1 MTSIDPSL
9 TKEVSSSTEFTGA
22 RPAKRAAHCGWLP
35 RRCRSV
41 PSRFGDFALFQLV
54 LLANV
59 RGTTCHQLAPV
70 GKLTIPLAD
79 LVQELRGHGFRLLRS
94 TDTSGTAP
102 QDQYDRYLAG
112 SQDRGVV
119 LVHPSGYVDIDP
131 HRDRP
136 LHVISVDDRQAGSLR
151 EKLGAWIRPAFDRD
165 GGGIYMLKA
174 SREGVHFT
182 QIGTAGRAL
191 RRENYAADTLREVDH
206 VAHDIEAAEPCGR
219 LALFT
224 GPTGT
229 GKTHLIR
236 SMIAVAKRP
245 RFVVVQPGDLRTM
258 LEAGPV
264 GALAEFANDEAEGRP
279 IVLIV
284 EDADDC
290 LVPRGTD
297 NMSLIAVLLNLS
309 DGIIGSTFDIRVLVT
324 TNARHTE
331 IDPAILR
338 PGRLC
343 RHVAVPDLQP
353 AHATDLLRS
362 LLGAEPGAP
371 FRKPVS
377 LAVVYA
383 AAHDVRRL
391 PVRALEGSPK

>member
-1 MTSIDPSL
+1 MTSIDPSI
-9 TKEVSSSTEFTGA
+9 TKEVSTSTELPGA
-22 RPAKRAAHCGWLP
+22 LPAKRAAHCAWLP
-35 RRCRSV
+35 ARCRIV
-41 PSRFGDFALFQLV
+41 PNRFEDFALFQLT
-54 LLANV
+54 LLAHAV
-59 RGTTCHQLAPV
+59 GTTCHHFAPP
-70 GKLTIPLAD
+70 GKLNLPLAD
-79 LVQELRGHGFRLLRS
+79 LVQELRARGFRLLRV
-94 TDTSGTAP
+94 TDASAAP
-102 QDQYDRYLAG
+102 PVDFVERYLG
-112 SQDRGVV
+112 DGPVVV
-119 LVHPSGYVDIDP
+119 LVHPSGYVEIDP
-131 HRDRP
+131 RRGNP
-136 LHVISVDDRQAGSLR
+136 LHVVSVDERQAESLR
-151 EKLGAWIRPAFDRD
+151 EKLGAWVRPAFDRD
-165 GGGIYMLKA
+165 GGAIYMLKA
-174 SREGVHFT
+174 DRGEGIHFT

-191 RRENYAADTLREVDH
+191 RRENYAAETLRDVDH

-219 LALFT
+219 LALLT
-224 GPTGT
+224 GPAGS

-245 RFVVVQPGDLRTM
+245 RFVVLQPGDLRTM
-258 LEAGPV
+258 LAAGPV

-290 LVPRGTD
+290 LVPRAAD

-343 RHVAVPDLQP
+343 RHVAVPALRPD
-353 AHATDLLRS
+353 HATDLLRS

-371 FRKPVS
+371 FRKPVT
-377 LAVVYA
+377 LAEVYA
-383 AAHDVRRL
+383 AARER
-391 PVRALEGSPK
+391 PREA

>member
-1 MTSIDPSL
+1 MTSIDPSI
-9 TKEVSSSTEFTGA
+9 TKEVSTSTDLTGA
-22 RPAKRAAHCGWLP
+22 LPAKRATHCAWLP
-35 RRCRSV
+35 RRCRIV
-41 PSRFGDFALFQLV
+41 PNRFEDFALFQLL
-54 LLANV
+54 LLANAA
-59 RGTTCHQLAPV
+59 GTTCHQLAPR
-70 GKLTIPLAD
+70 GKLAVPLAD
-79 LVQELRGHGFRLLRS
+79 LVQELRGYGFRLLRS
-94 TDTSGTAP
+94 TDTSGTPP
-102 QDQYDRYLAG
+102 QDECDRYLVG
-112 SQDRGVV
+112 PLNREVV

-131 HRDRP
+131 HRGRP
-136 LHVISVDDRQAGSLR
+136 LHVISVDERQTDSLR
-151 EKLGAWIRPAFDRD
+151 EKLGAWLRPAFDRD
-165 GGGIYMLKA
+165 AGGIYMLKA
-174 SREGVHFT
+174 NPEGVHFT

-191 RRENYAADTLREVDH
+191 RRENYAAETLREVDH

-219 LALFT
+219 LALLT

-236 SMIAVAKRP
+236 SMIAAAKRP
-245 RFVVVQPGDLRTM
+245 RFVVLQPGDLRTM
-258 LEAGPV
+258 LAAGPI

-290 LVPRGTD
+290 LVPRGSD

-343 RHVAVPDLQP
+343 RHVEVPALHPD
-353 AHATDLLRS
+353 HATDLLRS
-362 LLGAEPGAP
+362 LLGAEPRAP
-371 FRKPVS
+371 FRKPVT
-377 LAVVYA
+377 LAEVYA
-383 AAHDVRRL
+383 AAHERPRE
-391 PVRALEGSPK
+391 A

>member
-1 MTSIDPSL
+1 MTSIDPII
-9 TKEVSSSTEFTGA
+9 TKEVSTSTEFTGA
-22 RPAKRAAHCGWLP
+22 PPAKRAAHCAWLP

-59 RGTTCHQLAPV
+59 RGTTCHQLAPR

-79 LVQELRGHGFRLLRS
+79 LVQELRGVGFRLLRVA
-94 TDTSGTAP
+94 DTSGAP
-102 QDQYDRYLAG
+102 PPDPFDRYRAG
-112 SQDRGVV
+112 HIDPDVV
-119 LVHPSGYVDIDP
+119 LVHPSGYVEIDP
-131 HRDRP
+131 RRDHP
-136 LHVISVDDRQAGSLR
+136 LHVVSVDERQVKWLR
-151 EKLGAWIRPAFDRD
+151 EKLGAWLRPAFDRD

-174 SREGVHFT
+174 NCEGVHFT

-191 RRENYAADTLREVDH
+191 RRENYAAETLREVDH

-219 LALFT
+219 LALLT
-224 GPTGT
+224 GPAGT
-229 GKTHLIR
+229 GKTHVIR

-245 RFVVVQPGDLRTM
+245 RFVVIQPGSLRTM

-290 LVPRGTD
+290 LVPRATD

-309 DGIIGSTFDIRVLVT
+309 DGLIGSTFDIRVLVT

-343 RHVAVPDLQP
+343 RHVEVAALHPD
-353 AHATDLLRS
+353 HATDLLRS
-362 LLGAEPGAP
+362 LLGAEPRAP
-371 FRKPVS
+371 FRKPVT
-377 LAVVYA
+377 LAEVYA
-383 AAHDVRRL
+383 AARER
-391 PVRALEGSPK
+391 PREA

>member
-1 MTSIDPSL
+1 MTSIDPII
-9 TKEVSSSTEFTGA
+9 TKEVSTSTEFTGA
-22 RPAKRAAHCGWLP
+22 LPAKRAAHCAWLP

-59 RGTTCHQLAPV
+59 RGTTCHQLAPR

-79 LVQELRGHGFRLLRS
+79 LVQELRGVGFRLLRVA
-94 TDTSGTAP
+94 DTSGTP
-102 QDQYDRYLAG
+102 PPDPFDRYGAG
-112 SQDRGVV
+112 HIDPDVV
-119 LVHPSGYVDIDP
+119 LVHPSGYVEIDP
-131 HRDRP
+131 RREHP
-136 LHVISVDDRQAGSLR
+136 LHVVSVDERQVKWLR

-174 SREGVHFT
+174 DRGGVHFT

-191 RRENYAADTLREVDH
+191 RRENYAAETLREVDH

-219 LALFT
+219 LALLT

-245 RFVVVQPGDLRTM
+245 RFVVLQPGDLRTM
-258 LEAGPV
+258 LEAGPI

-290 LVPRGTD
+290 LVPRGSD

-309 DGIIGSTFDIRVLVT
+309 DGLIGSTFDIRVLVT

-343 RHVAVPDLQP
+343 RHVAVPALHPD
-353 AHATDLLRS
+353 HATDLLRS
-362 LLGAEPGAP
+362 LLGAEPRAP
-371 FRKPVS
+371 FRKPVT
-377 LAVVYA
+377 LAEVYA
-383 AAHDVRRL
+383 AARER
-391 PVRALEGSPK
+391 PREA